1 MDELDQLEAN
11 DFEEKLN
18 QPMMRIRIEKRQEDE
33 RRDELDL
40 ESIEKRLE
48 MLSMPDTSV
57 ETMSVA
63 SNKKEEEKKQRVPQM
78 A

>member
-1 MDELDQLEAN
+1 
-11 DFEEKLN
+11 
-18 QPMMRIRIEKRQEDE
+18 MMRIRIEKRQEDE

-57 ETMSVA
+57 ETMSIA
-63 SNKKEEEKKQRVPQM
+63 SNKKEEEKKQRIPQM

>member
-1 MDELDQLEAN
+1 
-11 DFEEKLN
+11 
-18 QPMMRIRIEKRQEDE
+18 MMRFRIEKRQEDE

-57 ETMSVA
+57 ETMSIA
-63 SNKKEEEKKQRVPQM
+63 SNKKEEEKKQRIPQM